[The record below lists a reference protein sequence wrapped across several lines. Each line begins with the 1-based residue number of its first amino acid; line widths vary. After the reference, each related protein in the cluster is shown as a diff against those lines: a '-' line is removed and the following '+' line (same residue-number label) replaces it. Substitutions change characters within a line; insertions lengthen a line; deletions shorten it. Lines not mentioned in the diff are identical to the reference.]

1 MDAATTEINASASA
15 CETTVLQSANTS
27 SSSSPPSSISPA
39 ADDSFPTSDDQSPP
53 TVAEDVSDHASEL
66 LNRWSWVRPEFKEQ
80 RAVIN
85 GYVRLNHLAEIRSQ
99 LKKNHEA
106 YTKFQGGC
114 FGRYLEYCTNKNA
127 QCPNTAMHAM
137 LGQQVNRQGAGV
149 DELWFRV
156 GDQFLRFSKYEY
168 ALVTGLKFGH
178 TDFDPNEDYS
188 YPSDGVYKRKICRGG
203 RGGIKLNDLVER
215 FAEGEFAVS
224 TDDQLK
230 ISKVIFVCSV
240 LFGEDNLKK
249 LIPEWLWVLVEDEDK
264 WENFP
269 WGSYTFQI
277 LYSKIQQVPL
287 TRSPEAKKF
296 AYHFYGFCHAFA
308 HWIFEAVPPLASL
321 LMSKNR
327 RPDPQR
333 PRLLKWPL
341 PAEKKSLDNFFK
353 DEVHKECL
361 ETLEPT
367 VEELIDYP
375 WWSHVADDV
384 RSHVQY
390 VQRESPFTDS
400 NVGAP
405 AASNAIV
412 PADVPGEIPPNHSGR
427 SDHTFHL
434 EGESSGK
441 KKSAGAPQHSLRERK
456 RARSDSEKVT
466 QLVKEF
472 MLRMR
477 RDIIT
482 AVEEMRQESANN
494 LEKAK
499 QDIADTVKDVRQGNA
514 NYIQEWKQETAEIK
528 DGFKQELTV
537 IADNIVERIT
547 QNNAVSIE
555 QANSEIKACMEQL
568 RHNVMVRFQQMVP
581 EPSNCNPTFDSAPD
595 LPFVPFEDSFD
606 EQLDAY
612 TDPCDTKEAY
622 VLSRGGNEALMT
634 PIKIPLPATKELT
647 PIRVDSDQL
656 NSLLDPVVRFAR
668 PLRPTVAFKG
678 STFWMNKKQSK
689 EMDAYRNFMASD
701 SDEL

>member
-1 MDAATTEINASASA
+1 MDAATNEINASSSA

-27 SSSSPPSSISPA
+27 SSSSPPSSIASA
-39 ADDSFPTSDDQSPP
+39 ADDSFPTSVHQSPP
-53 TVAEDVSDHASEL
+53 TIAEDVSDHASEL
-66 LNRWSWVRPEFKEQ
+66 LYS
-80 RAVIN
+80 
-85 GYVRLNHLAEIRSQ
+85 
-99 LKKNHEA
+99 
-106 YTKFQGGC
+106 
-114 FGRYLEYCTNKNA
+114 
-127 QCPNTAMHAM
+127 
-137 LGQQVNRQGAGV
+137 
-149 DELWFRV
+149 
-156 GDQFLRFSKYEY
+156 
-168 ALVTGLKFGH
+168 LVTGLKFGH
-178 TDFDPNEDYS
+178 TDFDLNEDYS
-188 YPSDGVYKRKICRGG
+188 YPSNGVYKRKICRG

-230 ISKVIFVCSV
+230 ISK
-240 LFGEDNLKK
+240 
-249 LIPEWLWVLVEDEDK
+249 DEDK
-264 WENFP
+264 WENFS

-287 TRSPEAKKF
+287 TRSPESKQF

-367 VEELIDYP
+367 IEELIDYP

-390 VQRESPFTDS
+390 VQR
-400 NVGAP
+400 AP
-405 AASNAIV
+405 
-412 PADVPGEIPPNHSGR
+412 E
-427 SDHTFHL
+427 
-434 EGESSGK
+434 
-441 KKSAGAPQHSLRERK
+441 HSLRQRK

-477 RDIIT
+477 WDFIT
-482 AVEEMRQESANN
+482 AVEKMRQESANN

-499 QDIADTVKDVRQGNA
+499 QDIADMVKDVRQRNA
-514 NYIQEWKQETAEIK
+514 YYIQEWKHETAEIK

-537 IADNIVERIT
+537 IGDNIVERIT
-547 QNNAVSIE
+547 QNNAVSME

-581 EPSNCNPTFDSAPD
+581 EPSNCNPMFDSAPD

-612 TDPCDTKEAY
+612 TDPCDNKEAY

-668 PLRPTVAFKG
+668 PLRPTVEFKG
-678 STFWMNKKQSK
+678 STFGMNKKQSK
-689 EMDAYRNFMASD
+689 EMDAYRSFMASD
-701 SDEL
+701 SDELRNIGNTLHANRLFFRHIENTETAMDKLWTHT

>member
-27 SSSSPPSSISPA
+27 SSSSPPSSIAPA
-39 ADDSFPTSDDQSPP
+39 ADDSFLTSVDQSPP

-99 LKKNHEA
+99 LKKNHAA

-114 FGRYLEYCTNKNA
+114 FGGYLEYCTNKNA
-127 QCPNTAMHAM
+127 QCPNTAMHTM

-178 TDFDPNEDYS
+178 TNFDPNEDH
-188 YPSDGVYKRKICRGG
+188 K
-203 RGGIKLNDLVER
+203 
-215 FAEGEFAVS
+215 GEFAVS

-249 LIPEWLWVLVEDEDK
+249 PIPEWLWVLVEDEDK

-287 TRSPEAKKF
+287 TRSLEAKKF

-308 HWIFEAVPPLASL
+308 YWIFEAVPPLASL

-333 PRLLKWPL
+333 PRLLKWSL

-367 VEELIDYP
+367 MEELINYP

-427 SDHTFHL
+427 T
-434 EGESSGK
+434 
-441 KKSAGAPQHSLRERK
+441 
-456 RARSDSEKVT
+456 
-466 QLVKEF
+466 
-472 MLRMR
+472 
-477 RDIIT
+477 
-482 AVEEMRQESANN
+482 
-494 LEKAK
+494 
-499 QDIADTVKDVRQGNA
+499 
-514 NYIQEWKQETAEIK
+514 
-528 DGFKQELTV
+528 
-537 IADNIVERIT
+537 
-547 QNNAVSIE
+547 
-555 QANSEIKACMEQL
+555 
-568 RHNVMVRFQQMVP
+568 
-581 EPSNCNPTFDSAPD
+581 
-595 LPFVPFEDSFD
+595 
-606 EQLDAY
+606 
-612 TDPCDTKEAY
+612 
-622 VLSRGGNEALMT
+622 
-634 PIKIPLPATKELT
+634 
-647 PIRVDSDQL
+647 
-656 NSLLDPVVRFAR
+656 
-668 PLRPTVAFKG
+668 
-678 STFWMNKKQSK
+678 
-689 EMDAYRNFMASD
+689 
-701 SDEL
+701 

>member
-27 SSSSPPSSISPA
+27 SSSSPPSSIAPA
-39 ADDSFPTSDDQSPP
+39 ADDSFPTSVDQSPP
-53 TVAEDVSDHASEL
+53 TVAEDVSDHTSEL

-99 LKKNHEA
+99 LKKNHAA

-137 LGQQVNRQGAGV
+137 LGQQVNKQGAGV

-156 GDQFLRFSKYEY
+156 GDQFLRFS
-168 ALVTGLKFGH
+168 
-178 TDFDPNEDYS
+178 N
-188 YPSDGVYKRKICRGG
+188 
-203 RGGIKLNDLVER
+203 
-215 FAEGEFAVS
+215 GEFAVS

-249 LIPEWLWVLVEDEDK
+249 PIPEWLWVLVEDDDK

-333 PRLLKWPL
+333 PQLLKWPL

-367 VEELIDYP
+367 MEELIDYP

-400 NVGAP
+400 NAGAP

-441 KKSAGAPQHSLRERK
+441 KKSAGAPEHSLRQRK

-466 QLVKEF
+466 QFVKGF
-472 MLRMR
+472 MLRMK
-477 RDIIT
+477 RDLIT
-482 AVEEMRQESANN
+482 AVEKMRQESANN

-499 QDIADTVKDVRQGNA
+499 QDIADTVKDVRQANA
-514 NYIQEWKQETAEIK
+514 CYIQEWKQETAEIK

-555 QANSEIKACMEQL
+555 QANSEIKACMK
-568 RHNVMVRFQQMVP
+568 
-581 EPSNCNPTFDSAPD
+581 
-595 LPFVPFEDSFD
+595 
-606 EQLDAY
+606 QLDA
-612 TDPCDTKEAY
+612 
-622 VLSRGGNEALMT
+622 
-634 PIKIPLPATKELT
+634 
-647 PIRVDSDQL
+647 
-656 NSLLDPVVRFAR
+656 
-668 PLRPTVAFKG
+668 
-678 STFWMNKKQSK
+678 
-689 EMDAYRNFMASD
+689 
-701 SDEL
+701 

>member
-1 MDAATTEINASASA
+1 MDVAKTEINASASA
-15 CETTVLQSANTS
+15 CETTVFQSANTS
-27 SSSSPPSSISPA
+27 SSSSPPSFIAPA
-39 ADDSFPTSDDQSPP
+39 ADDSFPTSVDQSPP

-85 GYVRLNHLAEIRSQ
+85 GYVRMNHLAEIRSQ
-99 LKKNHEA
+99 LKKNHAA

-114 FGRYLEYCTNKNA
+114 FGSR
-127 QCPNTAMHAM
+127 
-137 LGQQVNRQGAGV
+137 V

-178 TDFDPNEDYS
+178 TNFDPNEDYS
-188 YPSDGVYKRKICRGG
+188 YPSNGVYKRKICRG
-203 RGGIKLNDLVER
+203 RGGIKLNYLVER

-249 LIPEWLWVLVEDEDK
+249 PIPEWLWVLVEDEDK

-367 VEELIDYP
+367 MEELIDYP
-375 WWSHVADDV
+375 WWSHVANGV

-400 NVGAP
+400 NAGAP

-427 SDHTFHL
+427 IC
-434 EGESSGK
+434 GSGR
-441 KKSAGAPQHSLRERK
+441 GLGR
-456 RARSDSEKVT
+456 T
-466 QLVKEF
+466 
-472 MLRMR
+472 R
-477 RDIIT
+477 R
-482 AVEEMRQESANN
+482 R
-494 LEKAK
+494 
-499 QDIADTVKDVRQGNA
+499 
-514 NYIQEWKQETAEIK
+514 
-528 DGFKQELTV
+528 
-537 IADNIVERIT
+537 
-547 QNNAVSIE
+547 
-555 QANSEIKACMEQL
+555 
-568 RHNVMVRFQQMVP
+568 
-581 EPSNCNPTFDSAPD
+581 
-595 LPFVPFEDSFD
+595 
-606 EQLDAY
+606 
-612 TDPCDTKEAY
+612 
-622 VLSRGGNEALMT
+622 
-634 PIKIPLPATKELT
+634 
-647 PIRVDSDQL
+647 
-656 NSLLDPVVRFAR
+656 
-668 PLRPTVAFKG
+668 
-678 STFWMNKKQSK
+678 
-689 EMDAYRNFMASD
+689 
-701 SDEL
+701 

>member
-15 CETTVLQSANTS
+15 CKTTVLQSANTS
-27 SSSSPPSSISPA
+27 SSSSPPSSIAPVA
-39 ADDSFPTSDDQSPP
+39 ADSFPTSVDQSPP

-66 LNRWSWVRPEFKEQ
+66 LNRWSRVRPEFKEQ

-85 GYVRLNHLAEIRSQ
+85 GYVRLIHLAEIRSQ
-99 LKKNHEA
+99 LKNNHAA

-156 GDQFLRFSKYEY
+156 GDQFLHFSKYEY
-168 ALVTGLKFGH
+168 ALVTGQKFG
-178 TDFDPNEDYS
+178 
-188 YPSDGVYKRKICRGG
+188 
-203 RGGIKLNDLVER
+203 
-215 FAEGEFAVS
+215 GEFAVS

-249 LIPEWLWVLVEDEDK
+249 PIPEWLWVLVEDEDK

-287 TRSPEAKKF
+287 TRSPEARNS
-296 AYHFYGFCHAFA
+296 HTISTDSVMPS
-308 HWIFEAVPPLASL
+308 HWVFEAVPPLASL

-367 VEELIDYP
+367 IEELIYYP
-375 WWSHVADDV
+375 WWSHVADEV

-400 NVGAP
+400 NAGAP

-412 PADVPGEIPPNHSGR
+412 PAD
-427 SDHTFHL
+427 
-434 EGESSGK
+434 
-441 KKSAGAPQHSLRERK
+441 
-456 RARSDSEKVT
+456 KVT
-466 QLVKEF
+466 QFVKEF
-472 MLRMR
+472 MLRMK
-477 RDIIT
+477 RDLIT
-482 AVEEMRQESANN
+482 AVEKMRQESANN
-494 LEKAK
+494 REKAK
-499 QDIADTVKDVRQGNA
+499 QDIVDTVKDVRQANA
-514 NYIQEWKQETAEIK
+514 CYIQEWKQETAEIK

-547 QNNAVSIE
+547 QNNSVSIE
-555 QANSEIKACMEQL
+555 QANIEIKACTEQL
-568 RHNVMVRFQQMVP
+568 RHNVIVRFQQMVP
-581 EPSNCNPTFDSAPD
+581 EPSNCNSTFDSAPD

-612 TDPCDTKEAY
+612 TDPCDNKEAY

-634 PIKIPLPATKELT
+634 SIKIPLPATKELT
-647 PIRVDSDQL
+647 AIRVDSDQL
-656 NSLLDPVVRFAR
+656 NSLLDPV
-668 PLRPTVAFKG
+668 
-678 STFWMNKKQSK
+678 
-689 EMDAYRNFMASD
+689 
-701 SDEL
+701 

>member
-1 MDAATTEINASASA
+1 MDAAKTEINASASA
-15 CETTVLQSANTS
+15 CETTVLQSANMSS
-27 SSSSPPSSISPA
+27 SSSSPPPSSIAPA
-39 ADDSFPTSDDQSPP
+39 AADSFSTSVDQSPP

-66 LNRWSWVRPEFKEQ
+66 LNRWSWVRPEFKEK

-99 LKKNHEA
+99 LKKNHAA

-178 TDFDPNEDYS
+178 TDFDPNEDY
-188 YPSDGVYKRKICRGG
+188 K
-203 RGGIKLNDLVER
+203 
-215 FAEGEFAVS
+215 GEFAVS

-249 LIPEWLWVLVEDEDK
+249 PIPEWLWVLVEDEDK

-277 LYSKIQQVPL
+277 LYLKIQQVPL

-296 AYHFYGFCHAFA
+296 AYLFYGFCHAFA
-308 HWIFEAVPPLASL
+308 HWIYEAVPPLASL

-353 DEVHKECL
+353 DEECL
-361 ETLEPT
+361 ETLET
-367 VEELIDYP
+367 TMEELIDYP
-375 WWSHVADDV
+375 WWSHVADGV

-400 NVGAP
+400 NAGAP

-412 PADVPGEIPPNHSGR
+412 PADVLGEIPPNHSGR

-441 KKSAGAPQHSLRERK
+441 KKSAGAPEHSLRQRK
-456 RARSDSEKVT
+456 RARSYSEKMT

-472 MLRMR
+472 MLRMK
-477 RDIIT
+477 RDLIT
-482 AVEEMRQESANN
+482 AVEHMRQESANN

-499 QDIADTVKDVRQGNA
+499 QGIADTVKDVRQANA
-514 NYIQEWKQETAEIK
+514 CYIQEWKQETAEIK
-528 DGFKQELTV
+528 DGFKQELMV
-537 IADNIVERIT
+537 IADNIVEKIT

-612 TDPCDTKEAY
+612 TDPCYNKEAY

-656 NSLLDPVVRFAR
+656 I
-668 PLRPTVAFKG
+668 
-678 STFWMNKKQSK
+678 
-689 EMDAYRNFMASD
+689 AYWTLS
-701 SDEL
+701 

>member
-1 MDAATTEINASASA
+1 
-15 CETTVLQSANTS
+15 
-27 SSSSPPSSISPA
+27 
-39 ADDSFPTSDDQSPP
+39 
-53 TVAEDVSDHASEL
+53 
-66 LNRWSWVRPEFKEQ
+66 
-80 RAVIN
+80 
-85 GYVRLNHLAEIRSQ
+85 
-99 LKKNHEA
+99 
-106 YTKFQGGC
+106 
-114 FGRYLEYCTNKNA
+114 
-127 QCPNTAMHAM
+127 MHAM

-149 DELWFRV
+149 DELLFRV

-168 ALVTGLKFGH
+168 ALVTELKFG
-178 TDFDPNEDYS
+178 YA
-188 YPSDGVYKRKICRGG
+188 GG

-400 NVGAP
+400 NAGAP

-412 PADVPGEIPPNHSGR
+412 CADVPGEIPPNHSGR

-441 KKSAGAPQHSLRERK
+441 KKSAGAPKHSLRQRK

-482 AVEEMRQESANN
+482 AVEEMRQE
-494 LEKAK
+494 
-499 QDIADTVKDVRQGNA
+499 NA
-514 NYIQEWKQETAEIK
+514 NYIQVWKQETAEIK

-581 EPSNCNPTFDSAPD
+581 EPSNCNPTYDSAPD

-612 TDPCDTKEAY
+612 TDPCDNKEAY

-656 NSLLDPVVRFAR
+656 NSLLDPVVRFSR

-689 EMDAYRNFMASD
+689 EMDAYRSFMASD

>member
-1 MDAATTEINASASA
+1 MDAATSEINASA

-27 SSSSPPSSISPA
+27 SSSPPIFYRCRRLLSYLRRSI
-39 ADDSFPTSDDQSPP
+39 TSYYRRRRFRSRIR
-53 TVAEDVSDHASEL
+53 TSV
-66 LNRWSWVRPEFKEQ
+66 NRWSWVRPEFKEQ

-99 LKKNHEA
+99 LKKNHAA
-106 YTKFQGGC
+106 YTKFKGGC

-137 LGQQVNRQGAGV
+137 LGQQVNRQGGGV

-168 ALVTGLKFGH
+168 ALVSGLKFGH

-188 YPSDGVYKRKICRGG
+188 YPSDGVYKRKICRG

-249 LIPEWLWVLVEDEDK
+249 SIPEWLWVLVEDEDK

-308 HWIFEAVPPLASL
+308 HSIFEAVPPLASL

-341 PAEKKSLDNFFK
+341 SAEKKSLDNFFK
-353 DEVHKECL
+353 DEVHKECF

-367 VEELIDYP
+367 IEELIDYP

-400 NVGAP
+400 NAGAP
-405 AASNAIV
+405 AASSAIV
-412 PADVPGEIPPNHSGR
+412 PVDVPGEIPPNHNGR

-441 KKSAGAPQHSLRERK
+441 KN
-456 RARSDSEKVT
+456 
-466 QLVKEF
+466 
-472 MLRMR
+472 
-477 RDIIT
+477 
-482 AVEEMRQESANN
+482 RQEPLS
-494 LEKAK
+494 
-499 QDIADTVKDVRQGNA
+499 
-514 NYIQEWKQETAEIK
+514 
-528 DGFKQELTV
+528 
-537 IADNIVERIT
+537 IVYG
-547 QNNAVSIE
+547 SG
-555 QANSEIKACMEQL
+555 
-568 RHNVMVRFQQMVP
+568 
-581 EPSNCNPTFDSAPD
+581 
-595 LPFVPFEDSFD
+595 
-606 EQLDAY
+606 
-612 TDPCDTKEAY
+612 
-622 VLSRGGNEALMT
+622 RGLGRT
-634 PIKIPLPATKELT
+634 
-647 PIRVDSDQL
+647 R
-656 NSLLDPVVRFAR
+656 RR
-668 PLRPTVAFKG
+668 
-678 STFWMNKKQSK
+678 
-689 EMDAYRNFMASD
+689 
-701 SDEL
+701 

>member
-1 MDAATTEINASASA
+1 MDAATTEINASA

-27 SSSSPPSSISPA
+27 SSSSPPSSIAPA
-39 ADDSFPTSDDQSPP
+39 ANDSFPTSVDQSPP
-53 TVAEDVSDHASEL
+53 TVAEDVSDHTSEL
-66 LNRWSWVRPEFKEQ
+66 LNRWSWVRLEFKEQ

-85 GYVRLNHLAEIRSQ
+85 CYVRLNHLAEIRSQ
-99 LKKNHEA
+99 LKKNHTA

-114 FGRYLEYCTNKNA
+114 FG
-127 QCPNTAMHAM
+127 
-137 LGQQVNRQGAGV
+137 
-149 DELWFRV
+149 
-156 GDQFLRFSKYEY
+156 S
-168 ALVTGLKFGH
+168 
-178 TDFDPNEDYS
+178 
-188 YPSDGVYKRKICRGG
+188 
-203 RGGIKLNDLVER
+203 
-215 FAEGEFAVS
+215 GEFAVS
-224 TDDQLK
+224 TDDQ
-230 ISKVIFVCSV
+230 CSV

-249 LIPEWLWVLVEDEDK
+249 PIPEWLWVLVEDEDK

-277 LYSKIQQVPL
+277 LNLLEDSESAPYPV
-287 TRSPEAKKF
+287 PEAKKF

-308 HWIFEAVPPLASL
+308 
-321 LMSKNR
+321 
-327 RPDPQR
+327 
-333 PRLLKWPL
+333 
-341 PAEKKSLDNFFK
+341 
-353 DEVHKECL
+353 VHKECL

-367 VEELIDYP
+367 MEELIDYL

-390 VQRESPFTDS
+390 VQRESPITDS
-400 NVGAP
+400 NAGAP

-412 PADVPGEIPPNHSGR
+412 PAD
-427 SDHTFHL
+427 
-434 EGESSGK
+434 K
-441 KKSAGAPQHSLRERK
+441 M
-456 RARSDSEKVT
+456 T
-466 QLVKEF
+466 QFVKEF

-477 RDIIT
+477 RDLT
-482 AVEEMRQESANN
+482 TTVEKMRQESANN

-499 QDIADTVKDVRQGNA
+499 QDIADNVKDVRQENA
-514 NYIQEWKQETAEIK
+514 
-528 DGFKQELTV
+528 L

-555 QANSEIKACMEQL
+555 QANSGIKACMEQL

-612 TDPCDTKEAY
+612 TDPCDNKLEY

-647 PIRVDSDQL
+647 PIKVDSDQL
-656 NSLLDPVVRFAR
+656 YSLLDPVVRFAR

-689 EMDAYRNFMASD
+689 EMDAYRSFMASD